1 MTSRS
6 RLPSRGS
13 QFKRIGMEHASSP
26 SCDVLGDS
34 CLPLSRRSSEPQM
47 PTPRAVWLEEPFPND
62 PDL

>member
-13 QFKRIGMEHASSP
+13 QFVRIGTEHASSP
-26 SCDVLGDS
+26 SCDQLGDPT
-34 CLPLSRRSSEPQM
+34 CPLVESSEPQM
-47 PTPRAVWLEEPFPND
+47 PTPRAAWLEEPFPND